1 MDDTTIEDFL
11 ADVASGKPTPGGGSV
26 SALTGSLGASLARMV
41 AGLTLGKEKFA
52 EVEDEMQEVADLA
65 EDIQEELTQAIARDS
80 DAFDAVM
87 AAFRMPKET
96 DEQKQA
102 RSKAIQAATRLATEV
117 PLQTA
122 KSAAKVIDMAQTVA
136 EKGNPN
142 AVTDAGV
149 AALLG
154 LAAVEGALLNVDIN
168 LGSIKDQEY
177 KSNIELAAETL
188 RQQARAAKESTMS
201 TVAGKL

>member
-1 MDDTTIEDFL
+1 MDQTTIEDFL

-26 SALTGSLGASLARMV
+26 SALAGSLGASLAQMV
-41 AGLTLGKEKFA
+41 AGLTIGKEKFA
-52 EVEDEMQEVADLA
+52 DVEEEMQEVADLA
-65 EDIQEELTQAIARDS
+65 EELQDELTQAIARDS
-80 DAFDAVM
+80 DAFEAVM
-87 AAFRMPKET
+87 AAFRMSRET
-96 DEQKQA
+96 DEQKEA

-122 KSAAKVIDMAQTVA
+122 KAAAKVIDLAQTVA

-142 AVTDAGV
+142 AITDAGV

-168 LGSIKDQEY
+168 LGSIKDEEY
-177 KSNIELAAETL
+177 VSNIRITAETL
-188 RQQARAAKESTMS
+188 RQQARAGRESTMA

>member
-1 MDDTTIEDFL
+1 MDQTTIEDFL
-11 ADVASGKPTPGGGSV
+11 ADVASDKPTPGGGSV
-26 SALTGSLGASLARMV
+26 SALAGSMGASLARMV
-41 AGLTLGKEKFA
+41 AGLTLGKDKYA
-52 EVEDEMQEVADLA
+52 EVEMEMQEVADLA
-65 EDIQEELTQAIARDS
+65 EDLQEELTKAVARDS

-87 AAFRMPKET
+87 AAFRLPRET
-96 DEQKQA
+96 DGDKEA
-102 RSKAIQAATRLATEV
+102 RSTAIQAATRLATEV

-122 KSAAKVIDMAQTVA
+122 KAAAKVIDLAQTVA

-142 AVTDAGV
+142 AITDAGV

-168 LGSIKDQEY
+168 LGSIKDEEY

-188 RQQARAAKESTMS
+188 RQQARAAKESTMAL
-201 TVAGKL
+201 VAGKL